1 MKLLRT
7 SFICI
12 SMLAVYAGAAAE
24 DNRMHVPFSDPTRV
38 GEVHVS
44 IVRGNITVTGKDVKE
59 VAVVVRGR
67 GEDASSSDTREA
79 AEGAGLHRLP
89 QQPSLSIEEQNN
101 VMSISS
107 NGFSKAADL
116 SIEVPLRTR
125 LKLSTV
131 NDGDIHVEGV
141 DGELEIGNVNGSIS
155 VTSVS
160 GSVLAHTVNG
170 KILARLARVTP
181 QKAMAFTSLNG
192 SVEVTLPA
200 SISANMKLRTDNGN
214 VLTDFDLKMLPQAPS
229 ALIEDSRQ
237 SGGRY
242 RIEMNKFIYGA
253 VNGGGPDI
261 EVRTFN
267 GNVYVRKGS

>member
-192 SVEVTLPA
+192 SVDVTLPA